1 MDISN
6 LKIGIIG
13 LGSMSSAIAKGLINH
28 GGITP
33 ATIYASAR
41 NQDRLKARC
50 AELGINPASTTEVAR
65 SSDIVIIGVVPEQV
79 DNIISEVGELLPG
92 KIIVSIA
99 YGVSHA
105 HYMELLPAGS
115 NVICTV
121 PNTPI
126 EIGKGVLCCSNE
138 HSLSDEQFDIINE
151 MFGRISL
158 VELLPSHLLDLGG
171 IIAGSTPAFMD
182 MVIEALADAAVL
194 HGMTR
199 DTSYRLVEKMME
211 GSAAYALES
220 GIHPATLKD
229 GVCSPGGA
237 TIKGVASLE
246 ESGMR
251 GAFIKAIA
259 DIMR

>member
-41 NQDRLKARC
+41 NQDRLKTRC
-50 AELGINPASTTEVAR
+50 AELGINPASTTEVVHNAEL
-65 SSDIVIIGVVPEQV
+65 IIIGVIPEQV
-79 DNIISEVGELLPG
+79 DNIINEVGELLAG
-92 KIIVSIA
+92 KIVVSIA